1 MYLGNQNSLLAESI
15 KRMTKTAENTNNI
28 MNQISS
34 FISTL
39 SKPVPALAI
48 QSDIPNIGGGMSVE
62 RSRNDMTPWV
72 NVIKKGTEPIAAA
85 LAIMLEIV
93 QGHPGIILNNKGP
106 LGEAALDEKEE
117 EAIDKAAKEKEQ
129 SGLQKAISSI
139 VGFFTKDDSE
149 KDLED
154 KRLKEKATKIEEKKV
169 GILEGIWE
177 NTKAKG
183 KGIWDW
189 IKNNWGLLLL
199 GIALLLTPLELIF
212 KVIQEFMNMPFWAK
226 ALTALGATAAVAL
239 APGVAAVAAT
249 VAAKK
254 LWTSGKNIL
263 GFGGKGDKSIKPRP
277 TRAIKVPPA
286 LHQKALLEN
295 KVRNA
300 HIKANEENK
309 ARKISKAHTEANK
322 INNKK
327 NALQSKIKTMGGPL
341 KELPMKKESGLFKNI
356 GKVGKV
362 AGRLFGKLFVPLT
375 VGMAVLDTGSG
386 VANAGEIL
394 GKEGPLTFRDR
405 VAGGVGGV
413 LDGLTVGMLNKEK
426 IAKKIAAA
434 PEEAIKK
441 IPKVL
446 NTSQKKS
453 DILNAVTK
461 ESQQLKNMVDHHMVI
476 TNNYDNS
483 QNQAGSS
490 ETTLVTQ
497 PSAIHI
503 ISPPTTTFNTG
514 NTQ

>member
-28 MNQISS
+28 MNRMSS

-129 SGLQKAISSI
+129 SGLQKAISSL

-169 GILEGIWE
+169 SILEGIWQ

-199 GIALLLTPLELIF
+199 TLAVLLAPLDLLLKAITTFVDMPL
-212 KVIQEFMNMPFWAK
+212 WAK
-226 ALTALGATAAVAL
+226 LTTAVLALGATAAVAL
-239 APGVAAVAAT
+239 APGVAAVAT
-249 VAAKK
+249 VAAAKK
-254 LWTSGKNIL
+254 LWTSGNA
-263 GFGGKGDKSIKPRP
+263 PW
-277 TRAIKVPPA
+277 KVW
-286 LHQKALLEN
+286 
-295 KVRNA
+295 
-300 HIKANEENK
+300 
-309 ARKISKAHTEANK
+309 
-322 INNKK
+322 
-327 NALQSKIKTMGGPL
+327 
-341 KELPMKKESGLFKNI
+341 
-356 GKVGKV
+356 
-362 AGRLFGKLFVPLT
+362 
-375 VGMAVLDTGSG
+375 
-386 VANAGEIL
+386 
-394 GKEGPLTFRDR
+394 
-405 VAGGVGGV
+405 
-413 LDGLTVGMLNKEK
+413 
-426 IAKKIAAA
+426 
-434 PEEAIKK
+434 
-441 IPKVL
+441 
-446 NTSQKKS
+446 
-453 DILNAVTK
+453 
-461 ESQQLKNMVDHHMVI
+461 
-476 TNNYDNS
+476 
-483 QNQAGSS
+483 
-490 ETTLVTQ
+490 
-497 PSAIHI
+497 
-503 ISPPTTTFNTG
+503 
-514 NTQ
+514 

>member
-1 MYLGNQNSLLAESI
+1 
-15 KRMTKTAENTNNI
+15 
-28 MNQISS
+28 
-34 FISTL
+34 
-39 SKPVPALAI
+39 
-48 QSDIPNIGGGMSVE
+48 
-62 RSRNDMTPWV
+62 
-72 NVIKKGTEPIAAA
+72 
-85 LAIMLEIV
+85 
-93 QGHPGIILNNKGP
+93 
-106 LGEAALDEKEE
+106 
-117 EAIDKAAKEKEQ
+117 
-129 SGLQKAISSI
+129 
-139 VGFFTKDDSE
+139 
-149 KDLED
+149 
-154 KRLKEKATKIEEKKV
+154 
-169 GILEGIWE
+169 
-177 NTKAKG
+177 
-183 KGIWDW
+183 
-189 IKNNWGLLLL
+189 
-199 GIALLLTPLELIF
+199 
-212 KVIQEFMNMPFWAK
+212 
-226 ALTALGATAAVAL
+226 
-239 APGVAAVAAT
+239 
-249 VAAKK
+249 
-254 LWTSGKNIL
+254 
-263 GFGGKGDKSIKPRP
+263 
-277 TRAIKVPPA
+277 
-286 LHQKALLEN
+286 
-295 KVRNA
+295 
-300 HIKANEENK
+300 
-309 ARKISKAHTEANK
+309 
-322 INNKK
+322 
-327 NALQSKIKTMGGPL
+327 MGGPL
-341 KELPMKKESGLFKNI
+341 KELPMKKESVLFKNI

-362 AGRLFGKLFVPLT
+362 AGRLFGKLFLPLT

-426 IAKKIAAA
+426 IAKKIAAAPEEAIKKIAAA